1 MSWRK
6 ERRAERGYHH
16 GNLKEALL
24 QAALGL
30 IAEKGAAGFT
40 FADAA
45 RMAGVS
51 PAAPYRHFR
60 DRDEL
65 LSSIAQRGFEQFEA
79 VLTNAWDDG
88 RPDTVTAFERVG
100 KAYLAFAREEPAFY
114 SAMFES
120 GLPVDVNPTLQAA
133 SERAFGII
141 RAAAERLAA
150 LAPPGTPRPPAMM
163 MALHIWSMSHG
174 AASLFGRGDAARRK
188 LPMSAED
195 LLEAEVLIYLRGLG
209 FPTDRRPAGQN
220 EQPDQKPPPL
230 RRVPGAPQSK
240 FAGLARAQLDKN
252 PGWFRYVNVIY
263 IHNGVMPS
271 WRGKWPTPQMSID
284 GAAPTVSSTARICS
298 ICPGTPAGSP

>member
-6 ERRAERGYHH
+6 ESRRAERGYHH
-16 GNLKEALL
+16 GNLREALL

-30 IAEKGAAGFT
+30 IAEKGPAGFT

-45 RMAGVS
+45 RVAGVS

-65 LSSIAQRGFEQFEA
+65 LSSIAQRGFELFEA
-79 VLTNAWDDG
+79 VLNAAWDDG

-120 GLPVDVNPTLQAA
+120 GLPVDINPALQAA
-133 SERAFGII
+133 GERAFGII

-150 LAPPGTPRPPAMM
+150 LTPPGMTRPPALM

-174 AASLFGRGDAARRK
+174 VASLFARGDAARRK

-209 FPTDRRPAGQN
+209 FPTDRRKAQEEPKPAGA
-220 EQPDQKPPPL
+220 PSGPW
-230 RRVPGAPQSK
+230 GA
-240 FAGLARAQLDKN
+240 R
-252 PGWFRYVNVIY
+252 
-263 IHNGVMPS
+263 
-271 WRGKWPTPQMSID
+271 
-284 GAAPTVSSTARICS
+284 ST
-298 ICPGTPAGSP
+298 

>member
-6 ERRAERGYHH
+6 DQSKDQGRERGYHH
-16 GNLKEALL
+16 GNLREALL
-24 QAALGL
+24 EAALDL
-30 IAEKGAAGFT
+30 IRQKGAAGFT

-65 LSSIAQRGFEQFEA
+65 LSSIAQRGFEQFDA
-79 VLTNAWDDG
+79 ALTDAWSDG

-100 KAYLAFAREEPAFY
+100 RAYLNFARENPAYY

-120 GLPVDVNPTLQAA
+120 SIPLDANPALLAA
-133 SERAFGII
+133 SERAFGVI

-150 LAPPGTPRPPAMM
+150 LAPPGVPRPPALM

-174 AASLFGRGDAARRK
+174 VASLFARADGARRR
-188 LPMSAED
+188 LPMTAEE

-209 FPTDRRPAGQN
+209 FPTDRRTPEPTQAAD
-220 EQPDQKPPPL
+220 EKPSP
-230 RRVPGAPQSK
+230 
-240 FAGLARAQLDKN
+240 
-252 PGWFRYVNVIY
+252 W
-263 IHNGVMPS
+263 
-271 WRGKWPTPQMSID
+271 GK
-284 GAAPTVSSTARICS
+284 AK
-298 ICPGTPAGSP
+298 

>member
-6 ERRAERGYHH
+6 EQRRAERGYHH

-30 IAEKGAAGFT
+30 IAEKGPAGFT

-45 RMAGVS
+45 RSAGVS

-65 LSSIAQRGFEQFEA
+65 LFEA
-79 VLTNAWDDG
+79 VLTSAWDDG

-100 KAYLAFAREEPAFY
+100 KAYLTFAREEPAFY

-120 GLPVDVNPTLQAA
+120 GLPVDLNPTLQAA

-150 LAPPGTPRPPAMM
+150 LAPPGVPRPPAMM

-174 AASLFGRGDAARRK
+174 VASLFGRGDAARRK
-188 LPMSAED
+188 LPMSPED
-195 LLEAEVLIYLRGLG
+195 LLEAQVLIYLRGLG
-209 FPTDRRPAGQN
+209 FPIDRRPGQTG
-220 EQPDQKPPPL
+220 QADQKPATPPP
-230 RRVPGAPQSK
+230 VPP
-240 FAGLARAQLDKN
+240 AG
-252 PGWFRYVNVIY
+252 PW
-263 IHNGVMPS
+263 
-271 WRGKWPTPQMSID
+271 
-284 GAAPTVSSTARICS
+284 
-298 ICPGTPAGSP
+298 GTPK

>member
-6 ERRAERGYHH
+6 EQRRAERGYHH

-65 LSSIAQRGFEQFEA
+65 LSSIAQRGFEQFEV
-79 VLTNAWDDG
+79 VLTTAWDDG

-100 KAYLAFAREEPAFY
+100 KAYLAFARDEPAFY

-120 GLPVDVNPTLQAA
+120 GLPVDLNPTLLAA

-150 LAPPGTPRPPAMM
+150 MAPPGTPRPPAMM

-174 AASLFGRGDAARRK
+174 VASLFGRGDAARRK
-188 LPMSAED
+188 LPMSPED
-195 LLEAEVLIYLRGLG
+195 LLEAQVLIYLRGLG
-209 FPTDRRPAGQN
+209 FLTDRPAGQKDAT
-220 EQPDQKPPPL
+220 DQKRAGPPPI
-230 RRVPGAPQSK
+230 P
-240 FAGLARAQLDKN
+240 
-252 PGWFRYVNVIY
+252 
-263 IHNGVMPS
+263 PS
-271 WRGKWPTPQMSID
+271 GPPSGPW
-284 GAAPTVSSTARICS
+284 
-298 ICPGTPAGSP
+298 GTPK